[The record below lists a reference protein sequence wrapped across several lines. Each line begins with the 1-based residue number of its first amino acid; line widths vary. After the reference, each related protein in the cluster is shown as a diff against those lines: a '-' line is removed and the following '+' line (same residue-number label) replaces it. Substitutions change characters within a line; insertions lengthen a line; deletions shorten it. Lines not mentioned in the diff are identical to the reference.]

1 MLGCDY
7 VLGCD
12 SNCSDEEGKYVYTAE
27 FVWPSNDK
35 PCVCGSLKPTHKD
48 RQESFTFDVSKY
60 ERIFDE
66 LYKNGYIKMSHVI
79 PPLEEL
85 KRRVYCKFH
94 NTFSHA
100 TNDCNVLRRQIQSAV
115 NEGRII
121 VPQMKVDQNPFPAH
135 THVLELSNP
144 NILIRPNQAES
155 TKRKNIIIGEERSE
169 PSKSH
174 QETPAKKVS
183 EDSLKNSARG
193 GARTEEE
200 CQI

>member
-1 MLGCDY
+1 
-7 VLGCD
+7 
-12 SNCSDEEGKYVYTAE
+12 
-27 FVWPSNDK
+27 
-35 PCVCGSLKPTHKD
+35 
-48 RQESFTFDVSKY
+48 
-60 ERIFDE
+60 
-66 LYKNGYIKMSHVI
+66 MSHVI

-85 KRRVYCKFH
+85 KRRAYCKFH

-144 NILIRPNQAES
+144 KVLIRPNQAES
-155 TKRKNIIIGEERSE
+155 TKGKNIIIGEERSE

-174 QETPAKKVS
+174 QEAPAKKVP
-183 EDSLKNSARG
+183 EDSLKNSTLG
-193 GARTEEE
+193 GAKTEEGRQVCSDRSDRSIWNFWKE
-200 CQI
+200 FQK